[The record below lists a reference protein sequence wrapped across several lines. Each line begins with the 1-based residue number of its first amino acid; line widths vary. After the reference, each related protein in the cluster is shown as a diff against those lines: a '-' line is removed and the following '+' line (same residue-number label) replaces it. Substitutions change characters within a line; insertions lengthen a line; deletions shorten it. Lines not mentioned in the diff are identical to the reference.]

1 MFLFWIKVTIVAD
14 SSRKL
19 ETYIWIQEEF
29 TVGLAM
35 RFPRIKKVRLDS
47 ADGDEKKAS
56 ETSTDEE
63 LWRMFD
69 EARSKRLDMN
79 SMVGTQSQTDT
90 ATIFGSR
97 GCRFLTPDEYRKKS
111 RKRKKKILSSPSR
124 KVPKVETLESNV
136 LEGLSFC
143 VLEGMYFLDLTSFEA
158 RAIQKDGWG
167 HLAEKVKTEED
178 VIKFIKKHGGSYKA
192 KATGSIN
199 EYIVGGSK
207 DDARVKTQIDGLRYG
222 KTLEGSKK
230 KADKSLASV
239 AQRHDGILKWSFV
252 YYLVHILQKE
262 TKEGFSN
269 DARDKYLTPEPH
281 HYLVR
286 VSRDESIEEALF
298 MINRPITV
306 EEMEHAL
313 AAPVAANN
321 CPWQLKGSI
330 DLPDEERWV
339 LSADFTTLWP
349 YGEYQF
355 RIQNSVVLYPDIFS
369 SGYGF
374 NTENEA
380 TEELASNSRS
390 SRWSNVQAGFDEIT
404 SILPFVSSM
413 GGFVTPHLHSGV
425 THIACLLDGNAEIS
439 IEEAKLNGMFLCK
452 ERGAA
457 LLDYVSDKFPG
468 SNQVKLVSPHWIPNK
483 LKITL

>member
-1 MFLFWIKVTIVAD
+1 
-14 SSRKL
+14 
-19 ETYIWIQEEF
+19 
-29 TVGLAM
+29 M
-35 RFPRIKKVRLDS
+35 RFPRIKKVRLES

-69 EARSKRLDMN
+69 EARSKRLDMD

-90 ATIFGSR
+90 ATMFGSR
-97 GCRFLTPDEYRKKS
+97 GCRFLTPDEYRRKS

-124 KVPKVETLESNV
+124 KVPKVETYESNV

-158 RAIQKDGWG
+158 RAIQKDGWV
-167 HLAEKVKTEED
+167 HMAEKVKTEED
-178 VIKFIKKHGGSYKA
+178 VIKFIKKHGGSFKA
-192 KATGSIN
+192 KATGSPN

-239 AQRHDGILKWSFV
+239 AQRHAGILKWSFV
-252 YYLVHILQKE
+252 YYLVYMLQKE
-262 TKEGFSN
+262 TKNGSSN
-269 DARDKYLTPEPH
+269 DAQAKFLTPEPH

-298 MINRPITV
+298 MINRPISV

-313 AAPVAANN
+313 ATPVASNN
-321 CPWQLKGSI
+321 FPWQLKVSI
-330 DLPDEERWV
+330 DLPEEERWV
-339 LSADFTTLWP
+339 LSTNFTPLWP
-349 YGEYQF
+349 YGADESC
-355 RIQNSVVLYPDIFS
+355 IQNSVIMYPDIFS

-374 NTENEA
+374 STENEA
-380 TEELASNSRS
+380 TEELSSNSRS
-390 SRWSNVQAGFDEIT
+390 SRWSNIEAEFDEIT
-404 SILPFVSSM
+404 SILPFVSTM

-425 THIACLLDGNAEIS
+425 THIACLLRVDSETS
-439 IEEAKLNGMFLCK
+439 IEEAKSNNVFLCK
-452 ERGAA
+452 KRGAA
-457 LLDYVSDKFPG
+457 LLEYISHEFGESDH
-468 SNQVKLVSPHWIPNK
+468 VKLVSPRWIRNK
-483 LKITL
+483 LNSTL